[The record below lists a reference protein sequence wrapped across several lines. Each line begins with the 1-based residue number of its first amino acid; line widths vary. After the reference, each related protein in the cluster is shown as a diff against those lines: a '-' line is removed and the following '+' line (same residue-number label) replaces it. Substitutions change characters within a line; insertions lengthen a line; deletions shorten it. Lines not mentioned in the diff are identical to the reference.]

1 MLRVPLFYRI
11 TVKKTS
17 GINIALKQ
25 CTCMWLSDTLLLM
38 YNVYY
43 IYQFESFIYK
53 KELKILKGQSESA
66 YRRRIDNRMAKKKK
80 YKGTNNDQQNVH
92 IKLKIE

>member
-53 KELKILKGQSESA
+53 KELKILKGQSESV
-66 YRRRIDNRMAKKKK
+66 YRRRIDNRMAKQRSTKRT
-80 YKGTNNDQQNVH
+80 YKTEDRVTRTQ
-92 IKLKIE
+92 